1 MWTRILAS
9 HQTLCGIIMVKLI
22 KYKSPILVKRSRLAK
37 YKSDKN
43 SPRNLKESRLLN
55 ILFKSKEFNCNG

>member
-1 MWTRILAS
+1 
-9 HQTLCGIIMVKLI
+9 MVKLI

-37 YKSDKN
+37 HKSDKN
-43 SPRNLKESRLLN
+43 SPRNLKESRLLD